1 MRPKKKDQLVDT
13 ALRLF
18 CRFGF
23 RTTGV
28 DTILAEAGIAKMT
41 LYNNFGSKEGLILA
55 ALAKRD
61 EEHIAWLTAE
71 TEARAA
77 APEDGLFALFDAL
90 DAWFAGDGFHGCPF
104 LKASGEYDDHDD
116 PVHSAALAH
125 KGRLLALI
133 RDLAEAAGA
142 QDSARIAGTIYM
154 LVEGATVVAQLT
166 GDRSTA
172 ARAKQAAE
180 ALLAAG

>member
-1 MRPKKKDQLVDT
+1 MTSEKKDRLVDT

-18 CRFGF
+18 CLSGF
-23 RTTGV
+23 RATGIN
-28 DTILAEAGIAKMT
+28 TILAEAGVTKMT
-41 LYNNFGSKEGLILA
+41 LYNHFDSKEALILA

-77 APEDGLFALFDAL
+77 APEDGLLALFDAL
-90 DAWFAGDGFHGCPF
+90 GAWFASDDFHGCPF
-104 LKASGEYDDHDD
+104 LKASGEFDDQDD
-116 PVHSAALAH
+116 PVHRAALAH
-125 KGRLLALI
+125 KGHLLALI
-133 RDLAEAAGA
+133 RELAEAAGA
-142 QDSARIAGTIYM
+142 PDPARIAGEIYM

-166 GDRSTA
+166 DDRSTA
-172 ARAKQAAE
+172 VRAKQAAG

>member
-1 MRPKKKDQLVDT
+1 MSPRKKDRLVDT
-13 ALRLF
+13 AFRLF
-18 CRFGF
+18 SRHGY
-23 RTTGV
+23 RTTGIETV
-28 DTILAEAGIAKMT
+28 LAEAGVAKMT
-41 LYNNFGSKEGLILA
+41 LYNHFGSKEALILA
-55 ALAKRD
+55 ALEKRD

-71 TEARAA
+71 TQARAA
-77 APEDGLFALFDAL
+77 APEDGLLALFDAL

-104 LKASGEYDDHDD
+104 LKASGEFDDHND
-116 PVHSAALAH
+116 PVHRAALAH

-142 QDSARIAGTIYM
+142 PDPGRIAGEIYM

-180 ALLAAG
+180 VLLAAG

>member
-18 CRFGF
+18 CRSGF
-23 RTTGV
+23 RATGI
-28 DTILAEAGIAKMT
+28 DTILAEAGVAKMT
-41 LYNNFGSKEGLILA
+41 LYNNFGSKEALILA
-55 ALAKRD
+55 ALEKRD

-71 TEARAA
+71 TDARAA
-77 APEDGLFALFDAL
+77 APEDGLLALFDAL
-90 DAWFAGDGFHGCPF
+90 EAWFAGDDFHGCPF
-104 LKASGEYDDHDD
+104 LKASGEFDDHDD
-116 PVHSAALAH
+116 PVHRAALAH
-125 KGRLLALI
+125 KGRLLGLI
-133 RDLAEAAGA
+133 RELAEAAGA
-142 QDSARIAGTIYM
+142 PDPARTAGAIYM

-166 GDRSTA
+166 GDRTTA